1 MRRINSERANFALT
15 DIVSSEAGHQS
26 VKTARRADMM
36 TRRAKQAS
44 SCRAGYMLCKA
55 DSVRRKWRSRA
66 AASLGVRCAAGR
78 RGRANAV
85 RDDKIATMKF

>member
-1 MRRINSERANFALT
+1 
-15 DIVSSEAGHQS
+15 
-26 VKTARRADMM
+26 
-36 TRRAKQAS
+36 
-44 SCRAGYMLCKA
+44 MLCKA